1 LKPGRVAVAGT
12 PALAAVVFWRPL
24 NDAFA
29 LPKATVVVLG
39 ALVAMAAGGAA
50 LWRGSSTVREPR
62 FLALLAGFG
71 ALVVVATVF
80 AHQPAH
86 ALVGDRMRH
95 AGAGLYLAG
104 AVLAAAGP
112 QVFRRASARWV
123 LWGLLGAAAV
133 VAVYAVLQDRGIDP
147 FDVAV
152 TAEPLVATMGNTN
165 FVSGW
170 LGVAFPVAVWA
181 MLSRG
186 QASEVALLG
195 AATAATSLVALV
207 ALGSFQGWV
216 AGVAGAAL
224 VLGVWLHQRGWFRR
238 AAVVAAVVGV
248 VVVAVAGPTL
258 WREVDDGLTDRP
270 LFWSAGVVDLGDRP
284 LVGHGLD
291 TFAHRWYALR
301 ARTDPPCQLH
311 SGIDVNA
318 GATHDIPLDLAV
330 GGGVPLLLAYLGMV
344 GFVGWRLVRGLRAC
358 GGEERLVLAGL
369 GGAWLAY
376 HVQSLVSLDMPG
388 LAVAHW
394 VLAGAIVGATSNGS
408 TVRVPARRLVGGVL
422 VVAAVLG
429 AFVAVRPLR
438 AELHLAAALRA
449 DAHDRSAAS
458 VAHLEDA
465 TRLAPWASVYHSF
478 LSVRVPAGRAYREA
492 ARAAELAPGDPFLAA
507 AAADAAPDP
516 VLEERWRVAA
526 ERRDPCNPVWRARS

>member
-1 LKPGRVAVAGT
+1 LTPGRAVVAGT
-12 PALAAVVFWRPL
+12 PALAAVAFWRPL

-39 ALVAMAAGGAA
+39 ALLAVGVGGVA

-62 FLALLAGFG
+62 FLALLAGFA
-71 ALVVVATVF
+71 ALVVVATAF
-80 AHQPAH
+80 AHEPAQ

-95 AGAGLYLAG
+95 AGAALYVAG

-133 VAVYAVLQDRGIDP
+133 VAAYALLQDRGIDP

-170 LGVAFPVAVWA
+170 LGLVFPVAVWA

-186 QASEVALLG
+186 HAREVVYLG
-195 AATAATSLVALV
+195 AATAAASVATLVVLD
-207 ALGSFQGWV
+207 SFQGWV
-216 AGVAGAAL
+216 AGASGAVL
-224 VLGVWLHQRGWFRR
+224 VLGVWLHERGWLRR
-238 AAVVAAVVGV
+238 AAIGAAVVGV
-248 VVVAVAGPTL
+248 VVTAVAGSAL
-258 WREVDDGLTDRP
+258 WRQVDDGLTDRP
-270 LFWSAGVVDLGDRP
+270 LFWAAGVVDLGDRP

-291 TFAHRWYALR
+291 TFSHRWYALR

-330 GGGVPLLLAYLGMV
+330 GGGMPLLLAYLAVV
-344 GFVGWRLVRGLRAC
+344 GFVGWRLVQGLRAS

-376 HVQSLVSLDMPG
+376 HVQSLVSLDMPA

-394 VLAGAIVGATSNGS
+394 VLAGAIVGATSAGGS
-408 TVRVPARRLVGGVL
+408 VRVPARRFVGAAL
-422 VVAAVLG
+422 VVLAVLG

-478 LSVRVPAGRAYREA
+478 LSVRVPAPRAYREA
-492 ARAAELAPGDPFLAA
+492 ARAAELAPGDPFLAV
-507 AAADAAPDP
+507 AAADAAPTP
-516 VLEERWRVAA
+516 SLEERWRVAA
-526 ERRDPCNPVWRARS
+526 ERRDPCNLAWRARS